1 MLITPRI
8 KFNGD
13 SVQCAKWLG
22 FARAK
27 LNALVASM
35 DKANLDQNRATIYPI
50 PGVIIDFSKSF
61 SITRINISVAAGVSE
76 EVQRFYQW
84 YWYAILTGGTLHY
97 IVDLAIDSIQGVWMC
112 GGYSDLGVP
121 GTVYGDNAMVT
132 HHDTDGLFL
141 GAKMV
146 TMQTEFEFA
155 NSICIDAENSI
166 YITMDFYSDSH
177 LNPYYDPLIPGYG
190 PEYIEY
196 TDSSLIK
203 FNNLGV
209 VQWSTKIALSLTKTF
224 HTDSNIGVDGDIYT
238 CGWVQ
243 DEDLF
248 HSGYP
253 NTFESIRWIG
263 FINKFSTT
271 GTLTWKRVIFYSYT
285 GVNPYNRPDGNV
297 KCERLALDSAD
308 NVYSVGLDMGDVNFT
323 NGGGLGFGQ
332 GTIFKLNSS
341 GILQW
346 TKQIYTDDPVLVQY
360 DSFWPTDVVIDSEDN
375 VYVLC
380 VHSDRANSMT
390 GYMRYYLV
398 KLNSSGVIQWQRS
411 ISSPYSGGEGD
422 YVLNGFPATYP
433 RLAIGSRDEV
443 VMLINAYDLADEVT
457 AALAGEYII
466 TKFDSTGTLIWFRG
480 MDFVDFN
487 VFFGSV
493 KIDQDGD
500 ILIGGD
506 LETTLQAF
514 VVKLPGTGAFVG
526 RHMGLQF
533 TAPEV
538 TIGTT
543 GLDIRAADSA
553 GKMLN
558 GIILYSSSTGTYAL
572 EDLELTNVTTKIL
585 IEEKRS
591 N

>member
-35 DKANLDQNRATIYPI
+35 DKANLDQNRATIYPV

-61 SITRINISVAAGVSE
+61 NITRINISVAAGVSE

-121 GTVYGDNAMVT
+121 GTSFGDYAMVT

-141 GAKMV
+141 GAKMI
-146 TMQTEFEFA
+146 TMQTEFELA
-155 NSICIDAENSI
+155 NSICIDAENNKF
-166 YITMDFYSDSH
+166 ITLDHYSSRDDLTYDSAVVKF
-177 LNPYYDPLIPGYG
+177 
-190 PEYIEY
+190 
-196 TDSSLIK
+196 DST
-203 FNNLGV
+203 GTV
-209 VQWSTKIALSLTKTF
+209 VWSTKIGTAATNTN
-224 HTDSNIGVDGDIYT
+224 HTDSNIGINGDIYT
-238 CGWVQ
+238 CGYSNASLYAAGYRWV
-243 DEDLF
+243 
-248 HSGYP
+248 
-253 NTFESIRWIG
+253 G
-263 FINKFSTT
+263 FINKFTT
-271 GTLTWKRVIFYSYT
+271 AGILSWNRLLFYGDT
-285 GVNPYNRPDGNV
+285 IPPPAAVPEGEI
-297 KCERLALDSAD
+297 KCERLALDSVD
-308 NVYSVGLDMGDVNFT
+308 NIYSIGLDMGDDNFF

-332 GTIFKLNSS
+332 GTVFKLNSS
-341 GILQW
+341 GTLQW

-360 DSFWPTDVVIDSEDN
+360 DSFWPTDVVVDSEDN

-380 VHSDRANSMT
+380 VHSDRTNSMT

-433 RLAIGSRDEV
+433 RLAINSNDEV

-466 TKFDSTGTLIWFRG
+466 TKFDSTGTLIWLRG
-480 MDFVDFN
+480 IDFIDIN
-487 VFFGSV
+487 VLFGSI

-514 VVKLPGTGAFVG
+514 VVKLPGTGTFAGAHNNLV
-526 RHMGLQF
+526 F
-533 TAPEV
+533 TSPDI
-538 TIGTT
+538 TIETSGVLIRSGIGPMINGT
-543 GLDIRAADSA
+543 G
-553 GKMLN
+553 
-558 GIILYSSSTGTYAL
+558 LYSSSTGTYAL